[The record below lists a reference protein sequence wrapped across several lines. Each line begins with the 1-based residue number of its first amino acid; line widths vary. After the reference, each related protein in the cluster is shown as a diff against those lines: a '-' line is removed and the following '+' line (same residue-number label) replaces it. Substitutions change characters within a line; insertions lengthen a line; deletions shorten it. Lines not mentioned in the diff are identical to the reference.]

1 MELSEN
7 YKELSKNYNIK
18 KDIENIKKDPVRKE
32 LSNTLNEEFTR
43 RQKQ

>member
-18 KDIENIKKDPVRKE
+18 KDIETIKKNQSEKNYPIP
-32 LSNTLNEEFTR
+32 
-43 RQKQ
+43 